1 MVQWTNKTQNSNNNM
16 KGFTNK
22 QQEQIMQLQ
31 RKVGSKQK
39 VVDNKSKKA
48 TNQQGNKGKR

>member
-22 QQEQIMQLQ
+22 EKNQISSLQ
-31 RKVGSKQK
+31 RKVGTAQKVADNKQK
-39 VVDNKSKKA
+39 ANNK
-48 TNQQGNKGKR
+48 QGNGRNR